1 MDICQVVPEAIL
13 AWLTK
18 GNMSDE
24 TALIKKKKK
33 KESSEEPKRDNRTNA
48 VAM

>member
-24 TALIKKKKK
+24 TALIKKKKERK
-33 KESSEEPKRDNRTNA
+33 KVQKNPKGTTEL
-48 VAM
+48 MQ

>member
-1 MDICQVVPEAIL
+1 MDICQAVPEAIL

-24 TALIKKKKK
+24 TALIKKKK
-33 KESSEEPKRDNRTNA
+33 ESSEEPKRDNRTNA

>member
-1 MDICQVVPEAIL
+1 MDICQAVPEAIP

-24 TALIKKKKK
+24 TALIKKRERKKVQK
-33 KESSEEPKRDNRTNA
+33 NPKGTREL
-48 VAM
+48 MQ

>member
-24 TALIKKKKK
+24 TALIKKKRKK
-33 KESSEEPKRDNRTNA
+33 VQKNPKGTTEL
-48 VAM
+48 MQ

>member
-33 KESSEEPKRDNRTNA
+33 ESSEEPKRDNRTNA